1 MYYLRTKSAV
11 DAIKFTVDQK
21 AVDQKAS
28 SEVHKCDPK
37 PDENDISPLEVS
49 AKSKCSIAA

>member
-37 PDENDISPLEVS
+37 PDENISPLEVS